1 MPLCRAVCFTSKIQS
16 VHNSVTLQSGLFH
29 VKKYSSVQNRC
40 HSTERS
46 VSRQNT
52 VYAKQVLQSC
62 LFHVQ
67 NTVNAKQVSLYR
79 AVCFTLKTVST
90 KQVSL
95 PMCSKTPMQTIE
107 AHKENNSITPN
118 ENTVKTYNENAIKT
132 HNENT
137 TKTHNE
143 KERKKAAALK
153 HTLKLLLKR
162 AMKKSTMMHQLN
174 MLCY

>member
-1 MPLCRAVCFTSKIQS
+1 MSLYRAVCFTSKHS
-16 VHNSVTLQSGLFH
+16 LCKAGVTLQG
-29 VKKYSSVQNRC
+29 
-40 HSTERS
+40 
-46 VSRQNT
+46 
-52 VYAKQVLQSC
+52 C

-95 PMCSKTPMQTIE
+95 PMCSKTPKQTIE